1 MAEPLDESTR
11 DRLAAHGRQD
21 ASHALLVTLRLES
34 EVKEMKRL
42 IRTIRLVIVVLCV
55 AFLLL
60 LAWAPHMW
68 WR

>member
-1 MAEPLDESTR
+1 MADPLDESKR
-11 DRLAAHGRQD
+11 DRLI
-21 ASHALLVTLRLES
+21 SALLD

-42 IRTIRLVIVVLCV
+42 IKTIRLVIVVLCV

-60 LAWAPHMW
+60 LAWAPQVW

>member
-1 MAEPLDESTR
+1 VAEPLDESKR
-11 DRLAAHGRQD
+11 DGLIP
-21 ASHALLVTLRLES
+21 ALLD

-42 IRTIRLVIVVLCV
+42 IKTIRLFIVVLCV

-60 LAWAPHMW
+60 LAWAPQFW